1 MDLTSSTIETEHE
14 PISSQLIEVL
24 EKIQQLAAIPKP
36 AQQHINS
43 ELKFLL
49 KLFEA
54 LTENIDKERLL
65 HQQILERKR
74 IKNQILTEMIQK
86 FKAEQA
92 SIQQN
97 KLERNNTPPEKGD
110 SSSIDKLLDKCLVF

>member
-97 KLERNNTPPEKGD
+97 KLERNNTPSEKGD

>member
-1 MDLTSSTIETEHE
+1 MDLTSSTIETEHK
-14 PISSQLIEVL
+14 PISAQLIEVL

-43 ELKFLL
+43 ELNFLL

-54 LTENIDKERLL
+54 LTENIDRERLL

-74 IKNQILTEMIQK
+74 SKNQILTEIIQK
-86 FKAEQA
+86 SYIYLPKIYFTIKAVE
-92 SIQQN
+92 
-97 KLERNNTPPEKGD
+97 KLIK
-110 SSSIDKLLDKCLVF
+110 